1 MLCGKMFVKQMEC
14 YSRDV
19 QTLGDRIIIS
29 RGWNLEPAKFFTTKI
44 NVKCCQPAFI
54 LKHEITWKE
63 YISLRLVFR

>member
-1 MLCGKMFVKQMEC
+1 MLCGKMFVKQM
-14 YSRDV
+14 DV

-63 YISLRLVFR
+63 YIYRRLVFR